1 MFDADYFYAMGVMN
15 FIAMPFVV
23 YRFFTLYMDWQ
34 DSLLWRYSTFFAY
47 ARDALRPRYPLAVFG
62 WFLLSLVPVLNQLLV
77 VISVIGL
84 LCAAFIWIVNE
95 IVVP

>member
-34 DSLLWRYSTFFAY
+34 DSLRTRTFFAY
-47 ARDALRPRYPLAVFG
+47 ARRYLTPRYPLAVFG

-77 VISVIGL
+77 VASIGGL
-84 LCAAFIWIVNE
+84 LVAALIWIVNE
-95 IVVP
+95 IVVS